1 MSTIVA
7 LASSAGRSAIGV
19 VRLSG
24 PESLQIMRK
33 LVGADFDP
41 DPTKVLLRT
50 LTDPQDQS
58 IIDRA
63 LLTYFRAPH
72 SFTGE
77 DVVEI
82 SCHGSPIILRQVVD
96 ITLRLGARLA
106 DRGEFSMRALANK
119 KLNLS
124 QAEAIRD
131 LIDARTADA
140 AKQAVRQLGG
150 ELSARLASMKDR
162 LLEIIVILESAL
174 EFVEDDLPEAQMDQL
189 GQRLQEMISELS
201 QLSATF
207 SVGHLLS
214 HGVRVAIVGRPNVG
228 KSSVFNRLLGMERAI
243 VTDIPGTTRDSI
255 SESINVNGI
264 PISFIDTAGVR
275 VSGDAIETMGIE
287 RTRQVIADADL
298 TLVVIDGSAPLMKED
313 FEVLSHVESSRKVAA
328 VNKCDLSS
336 FENPFTHGDVGLNA
350 RSVRVSALSGEG
362 LEELRAAILEP
373 FSSCQSENE
382 GLLITNARH
391 YDLLRRT
398 ENELVAAVE
407 LVRAD
412 VSEELVLVGLHN
424 ALRFLDEIT
433 GETTA
438 EDILSRI
445 FSTFCIGK

>member
-19 VRLSG
+19 IRLSG
-24 PESLQIMRK
+24 PDSLGIVRE
-33 LVGADFDP
+33 LAGADFDP
-41 DPTKVLLRT
+41 EPTKVSLKT
-50 LTDPQDQS
+50 LSDANNQS
-58 IIDRA
+58 VIDRA
-63 LLTYFRAPH
+63 LITYFRAPH

-82 SCHGSPIILRQVVD
+82 SCHGSPVILRQVIDV
-96 ITLRLGARLA
+96 TLRLGARLA
-106 DRGEFSMRALANK
+106 ERGEFSMRALANR

-150 ELSARLASMKDR
+150 ELSTRLTSIKDR

-174 EFVEDDLPEAQMDQL
+174 EFVEDDLPQAEMDQVA
-189 GQRLQEMISELS
+189 QRLEEIISEVARLS
-201 QLSATF
+201 STF

-228 KSSVFNRLLGMERAI
+228 KSSVFNGLLGMERAI

-264 PISFIDTAGVR
+264 PISLIDTAGVR
-275 VSGDAIETMGIE
+275 ASEDAIERIGIE
-287 RTRQVIADADL
+287 RTRQSIADADL
-298 TLVVIDGSAPLMKED
+298 ALVVIDGSVPLMKED
-313 FEVLSHVESSRKVAA
+313 FEVLSHVEGTRKVAA

-336 FENPFTHGDVGLNA
+336 FEDPFIHADMGFNA

-362 LEELRAAILEP
+362 LEELRTAILEP
-373 FSSCQSENE
+373 FSLSQNENE

-391 YDLLRRT
+391 YDLLRRA
-398 ENELVAAVE
+398 ECELNSAVE

-424 ALRFLDEIT
+424 ALRLLDEIT
-433 GETTA
+433 GETTT